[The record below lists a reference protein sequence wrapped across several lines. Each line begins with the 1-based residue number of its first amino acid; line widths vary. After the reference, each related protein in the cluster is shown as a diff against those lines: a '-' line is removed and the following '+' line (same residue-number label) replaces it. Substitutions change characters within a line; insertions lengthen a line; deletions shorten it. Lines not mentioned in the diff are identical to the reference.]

1 MNQEK
6 NYRELQEAVKKF
18 LGLGDAL
25 AEITFERI
33 LEAMPED
40 HSYEVYGFTKG
51 KQENFTPSD
60 QPLEEE

>member
-60 QPLEEE
+60 QLLEEE

>member
-1 MNQEK
+1 MNKEK

-60 QPLEEE
+60 QLLEEE